1 MEKIQALTEKIYRE
15 GVEKGQAEAQQ
26 LIEEARRQAEQIVEE
41 ARRQAAV
48 IESEARKEAA
58 ELDAHTKSE
67 LKMYAAQALNALKSE
82 VTTVIGNK
90 LTSEAV
96 GKLTS
101 DNDFLGKFLV
111 ELAGKWAGGEPVVIS
126 AENADA
132 LKAYFATHAK
142 ALLDKG
148 VTINKVNGKDTLFS
162 IAPADGSYKVN
173 FGTEEFENYLKEFL
187 RPQLREML
195 F

>member
-26 LIEEARRQAEQIVEE
+26 LIEEARHQAEQIVEE